1 MHLSRKK
8 DNQVSQ
14 SIFMCGR
21 DNHATSIILDDLYIL
36 LHISFV
42 EIPDYLQEKKK
53 HLKMTTISL
62 IYEICAVVM
71 SFPNITLST
80 KTKLDGG

>member
-36 LHISFV
+36 LHISFI
-42 EIPDYLQEKKK
+42 EIPDYLQDKNK

-62 IYEICAVVM
+62 IYEICANVQCKY
-71 SFPNITLST
+71 NIVNIVN
-80 KTKLDGG
+80 KDKA